1 MSIADIRTDYRR
13 AALSEADVDANPF
26 VQFGRWFDEAVRADV
41 LEPNA
46 MTLATA
52 TPDAYPSARVV
63 LLKGFDTR
71 GFVFYTD
78 YRSRKGQELADNPH
92 AALCFFWP
100 ELERQV
106 RIVGAV
112 QRVSRA
118 ESAAYF
124 ASRPQPS
131 RVGAW
136 TSHQS
141 AALASR
147 AHDALVRQGHEVR
160 VIDLYRDNF
169 DPRLSAIERG
179 SYFGDYDASAVAS
192 HVKTLRWAEALVF
205 VFPQWWFNMPAILKG
220 YFDRVWAPGVA
231 FTHDLE
237 SGRILP
243 LLTGVRRFCVIT
255 TFGSPWWAVEVYMR
269 NPVRVQLKRGLA
281 MACAPQARFRMLAL
295 YDMDRATPERRNQFL
310 ARVEREIAQF

>member
-13 AALSEADVDANPF
+13 AALSEADVDVNPF

-141 AALASR
+141 AELASR
-147 AHDALVRQGHEVR
+147 ETLEEQLADMTARFSDGEVPLPDHWGGYRVVPEELEFWQGRPSRLHDRIQYQWRSGAWTRR
-160 VIDLYRDNF
+160 
-169 DPRLSAIERG
+169 RLS
-179 SYFGDYDASAVAS
+179 
-192 HVKTLRWAEALVF
+192 
-205 VFPQWWFNMPAILKG
+205 P
-220 YFDRVWAPGVA
+220 
-231 FTHDLE
+231 
-237 SGRILP
+237 
-243 LLTGVRRFCVIT
+243 
-255 TFGSPWWAVEVYMR
+255 
-269 NPVRVQLKRGLA
+269 
-281 MACAPQARFRMLAL
+281 
-295 YDMDRATPERRNQFL
+295 
-310 ARVEREIAQF
+310 